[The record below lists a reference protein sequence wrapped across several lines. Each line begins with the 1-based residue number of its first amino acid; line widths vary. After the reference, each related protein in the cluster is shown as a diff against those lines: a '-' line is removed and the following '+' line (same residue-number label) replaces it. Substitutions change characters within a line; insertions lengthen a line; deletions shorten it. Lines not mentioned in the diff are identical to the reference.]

1 MKTAIVKTSIATAI
15 IALGFSANPSQ
26 TLAGEPGSTADKLQ
40 RACTVAAGRFEQGW
54 IYNDTGVQWG
64 EITSCVTENIPLS
77 CQEDIC
83 RATGLEHTGRTT
95 VLVKQK
101 VSVDRGVTVIAE
113 RDEFDRVLK
122 SMAMY

>member
-1 MKTAIVKTSIATAI
+1 MNKAITKTSIAAAI
-15 IALGFSANPSQ
+15 IALGFSSNTSQ
-26 TLAGEPGSTADKLQ
+26 TLGGEPGGTADMLQ

-64 EITSCVTENIPLS
+64 EVTSCVTENIRLS
-77 CQEDIC
+77 CQDDIC
-83 RATGLEHTGRTT
+83 RVTGLGHATRSA

-101 VSVDRGVTVIAE
+101 ASVDRGVAVMPE